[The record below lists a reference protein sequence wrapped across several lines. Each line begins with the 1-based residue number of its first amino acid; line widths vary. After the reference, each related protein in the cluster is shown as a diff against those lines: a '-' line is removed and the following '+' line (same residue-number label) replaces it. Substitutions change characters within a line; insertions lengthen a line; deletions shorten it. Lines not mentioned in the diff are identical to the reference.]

1 MLALFKINVP
11 ALLVIGPVKVFVPD
25 RINVPEPFLVRPP
38 FALPASSGVL
48 MVTLLL
54 DESMMAPPARI
65 LAWIPPD
72 IQALGGEKFAC
83 SVPPLKLKTAFIPVL
98 LETLKVES
106 VPPFKLLVPKEPA
119 IRAMLM
125 PCIALIVPPL

>member
-1 MLALFKINVP
+1 MVALFKNNVP
-11 ALLVIGPVKVFVPD
+11 ALLVIGPVNLLAPVSV
-25 RINVPEPFLVRPP
+25 NVPCPFLVRPP

-65 LAWIPPD
+65 LACIPPD
-72 IQALGGEKFAC
+72 IHALAGEKFAC
-83 SVPPLKLKTAFIPVL
+83 SVPPLKLKTAFVPALVA
-98 LETLKVES
+98 TLKVES

-119 IRAMLM
+119 MRAMLM
-125 PCIALIVPPL
+125 APTPVVVPPA